1 MITPLLETYNRV
13 PLSFVKGNGSWLET
27 SDGDKFLD
35 LGSGIAVNCLGH
47 SNQSL
52 IKALEKQAHLLWHT
66 SNLYSIP
73 VQEELAQILV
83 ENTFAD
89 KVFFTNSGTESIECS
104 IKMARKFFF
113 EKGLNKKK
121 QIITFEGSFHGRS
134 MAAIS
139 ASTAKKLTKGFEP
152 LLPGFKSMPFGNV
165 DLIESLDLDSVCAIL
180 VEPIQGE
187 GGIRP
192 CKNEFLVALRKI
204 CDDNNILLIFD
215 EIQSGIGRSGK
226 FFAYQYSGVEAD
238 IVAVAKG
245 IGGGFP
251 LGCCLASAEAAS
263 GMTSG
268 THGSTFGGNPLA
280 CAVGVAVLNQ
290 ILSDGFLQRVRE
302 KGAKLSK
309 YLNSLV
315 LQNPTIFDSLRGI
328 GLMLGLKC
336 NVSNSLI
343 IEAAYEK
350 KLLLVPAGDNVV
362 RILPPLNIT
371 YDEIDLAIE
380 RITSLTQTIRE
391 K

>member
-1 MITPLLETYNRV
+1 
-13 PLSFVKGNGSWLET
+13 
-27 SDGDKFLD
+27 
-35 LGSGIAVNCLGH
+35 
-47 SNQSL
+47 
-52 IKALEKQAHLLWHT
+52 
-66 SNLYSIP
+66 
-73 VQEELAQILV
+73 
-83 ENTFAD
+83 
-89 KVFFTNSGTESIECS
+89 
-104 IKMARKFFF
+104 
-113 EKGLNKKK
+113 
-121 QIITFEGSFHGRS
+121 
-134 MAAIS
+134 
-139 ASTAKKLTKGFEP
+139 
-152 LLPGFKSMPFGNV
+152 
-165 DLIESLDLDSVCAIL
+165 LDSVCAIL